1 MSTFSRIAFQIPRH
15 SALQKVRFSQPII
28 RSIQTHTI
36 SYSRRKR
43 AIALLAKG
51 IKIVRIP
58 FIILSVFGLG
68 YNQGIMEYAKDPEK
82 MKLKFLQQIV
92 TDFGCQDLSLVL
104 LAAEGDANTHFPF
117 GNEFVGDAPKRE
129 QLRKVVY
136 VGERIVTAARAYVHE
151 KVKEVAANHDPDE
164 NIEKNEEYM
173 KWNEAWDRIGGNIK
187 WVFVLVESPVPNACV
202 SELLPR
208 TIFVSTSLLN
218 TFTTNDDELGMVLG
232 HEVSHL
238 IHGHSSEKNSVETM
252 LKTFEVLLLSLDPT
266 QGVLS
271 IGIVGAI
278 SALHNFLSLS
288 YSRHHELEADELGI
302 ELAARAC
309 FDTKVAALTFKRMHD
324 HDVETQRE
332 LYGAASTDRRPT
344 SFMSSHPASIE
355 RFENM
360 TQASIE
366 ENPEKY
372 PTDCAK
378 VRNGFFNLYSRSN

>member
-1 MSTFSRIAFQIPRH
+1 MYMFNRLVRST
-15 SALQKVRFSQPII
+15 
-28 RSIQTHTI
+28 
-36 SYSRRKR
+36 
-43 AIALLAKG
+43 
-51 IKIVRIP
+51 
-58 FIILSVFGLG
+58 
-68 YNQGIMEYAKDPEK
+68 
-82 MKLKFLQQIV
+82 
-92 TDFGCQDLSLVL
+92 
-104 LAAEGDANTHFPF
+104 
-117 GNEFVGDAPKRE
+117 NEFDAIL
-129 QLRKVVY
+129 Q
-136 VGERIVTAARAYVHE
+136 
-151 KVKEVAANHDPDE
+151 
-164 NIEKNEEYM
+164 
-173 KWNEAWDRIGGNIK
+173 
-187 WVFVLVESPVPNACV
+187 
-202 SELLPR
+202 
-208 TIFVSTSLLN
+208 
-218 TFTTNDDELGMVLG
+218 
-232 HEVSHL
+232 SHL